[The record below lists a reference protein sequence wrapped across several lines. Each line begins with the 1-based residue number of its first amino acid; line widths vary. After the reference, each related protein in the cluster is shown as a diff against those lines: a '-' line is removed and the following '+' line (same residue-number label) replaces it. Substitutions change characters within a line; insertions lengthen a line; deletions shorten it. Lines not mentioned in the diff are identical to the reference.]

1 MIMLRRFFRP
11 VLLVVVIVLAVLM
24 ISGILSA
31 QGNSDNA
38 FERVKQV
45 QEKHT
50 AKLLAMKGVVGT
62 AIGVDNED
70 YPNIKVLVEGPGV
83 AGIPKKLDEVDVEVV
98 VTGKIYAV
106 SQLEDKAV
114 RTRIDPTA
122 WFARPVPIGVST
134 GNVGEMSAGTISC
147 RVKNSSGTLFALS
160 NNHVYA
166 LENDAPI
173 GSYCLQPGR
182 YDGGTSPDDV
192 IGTLSDYVPIDF
204 DGSNTIDAAIAT
216 IIKDGTTP
224 RVGKT
229 TPSNGYGTPMSATV
243 LAAVNMKVQKY
254 GRTSSLTKGTITGIN
269 AALNIGYSSG
279 TALFTN
285 QIIVQSGRPFLK
297 AGDSGSL
304 LVTSPGKNPVGLLFA
319 ADASGKYAIANDID
333 AVLDAFNVTIDGQ

>member
-1 MIMLRRFFRP
+1 MMRRLFCRA
-11 VLLVVVIVLAVLM
+11 LLVIATIFVILM
-24 ISGILSA
+24 FSGLMSA
-31 QGNSDNA
+31 HGNSDNA
-38 FERVKQV
+38 FEHVKQV

-50 AKLLAMKGVVGT
+50 AKLLALKGVVGT
-62 AIGVDNED
+62 AVGVDTEEN
-70 YPNIKVLVEGPGV
+70 PNIKVFVEGPGV
-83 AGIPKKLDEVDVEVV
+83 AGIPKKLDEVNVEVV
-98 VTGKIYAV
+98 VTGKIYAMP
-106 SQLEDKAV
+106 QLEEKAA

-134 GNVGEMSAGTISC
+134 GNIGEISAGTISC
-147 RVKNSSGTLFALS
+147 RVKSSSGTLFALS

-173 GSYCLQPGR
+173 GSYVLQPGR

-224 RVGKT
+224 RVGKS
-229 TPSNGYGTPMSATV
+229 TPSNGYGTPLSATV
-243 LAAVNMKVQKY
+243 PAEVNMKVQKY
-254 GRTSSLTKGTITGIN
+254 GRTSSLTKGTITAFN
-269 AALNIGYSSG
+269 ATLNIGYSSG

-285 QIIVQSGRPFLK
+285 QIIVQSSRPFLK

-319 ADASGKYAIANDID
+319 ADASGKYAIANDIGT
-333 AVLDAFNVTIDGQ
+333 VLDAFNVTIDGQ